1 MKTTIIDYICNKTQV
16 YNLPIV
22 QQYNK
27 IRSKMDDKN
36 FKFAKRLE
44 AKLIKANKIKN
55 FIVSCH
61 SSCDNIIDK
70 TNNELRDV
78 VRLKTDELYAR
89 VDLLKNP
96 TFEEIELLSE
106 AFLVEVSVEY
116 AKAIEAIKHY
126 KPTL

>member
-1 MKTTIIDYICNKTQV
+1 MKQTIRDYLWNKTSV
-16 YNLPIV
+16 YSLPIV
-22 QQYNK
+22 QKYDK
-27 IRSKMDDKN
+27 IRSKMYDKN
-36 FKFAKRLE
+36 SKFAKRLE

-70 TNNELRDV
+70 THIELRNF
-78 VRLKTDELYAR
+78 VRIKTDELFAR

-96 TFEEIELLSE
+96 TFEEIEALCDI
-106 AFLVEVSVEY
+106 FLVEVSVKY
-116 AKAIEAIKHY
+116 AKAIETIKDY